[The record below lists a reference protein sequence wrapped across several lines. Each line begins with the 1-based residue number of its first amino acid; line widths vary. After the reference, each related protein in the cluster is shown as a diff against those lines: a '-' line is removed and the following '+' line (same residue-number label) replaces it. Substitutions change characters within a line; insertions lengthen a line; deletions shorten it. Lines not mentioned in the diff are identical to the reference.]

1 MSSRYEPINWTQFQQ
16 LAFTK
21 ETSQKYSV
29 FLVLLLSLSQFTTNS
44 PIILKQSI
52 DLFYKLTDFSMMGTN
67 HS

>member
-21 ETSQKYSV
+21 QTSQKYGV

-52 DLFYKLTDFSMMGTN
+52 DLFYKSTDFSMMGTN